1 MLSPYPGTG
10 FAVGRS
16 ARRQTRKPP
25 LRKPGAV
32 SLIGAVL
39 AVMLLW
45 ACVLPTLAAAEG
57 PPSLQASFKGSLSDE
72 YTYETGEGPSGTETA
87 DFSWAGT
94 GLFTAEDHGALQPV
108 TFSSV
113 VGKKTSEGAQ
123 IYCHSSKPISE
134 YRELEA
140 SILES
145 QKPEDWEISETL
157 NYPMPGWLYEVSPTV
172 IYVPILWTGD
182 REIGTACEEALTE
195 PQAEQ
200 VNELEGG
207 YSGGGCPV
215 DEKKREE
222 LLATLYVTPGGSG
235 GQTREYHRDCEGDF
249 SGKGHWYD
257 TVTITLTVTAT
268 SPGTNNAINPPT
280 GGGGTTTMPPP
291 TFPPPAQRPASEKRR
306 AELKEQAKA
315 DLRPALESSWQAH
328 GLLGALALAHGYAFS
343 EAADSVGGAATLFG
357 GNDDVLR
364 TINDYRI
371 AKDPPAPEYEAL
383 AEPSVAKPPAL
394 PSCGRYRGR
403 SVLAYCKALR
413 AAAASLLSEGSEVA
427 ASDEA
432 MYTTISRDTAAI
444 AASAYGAAEGQASHF
459 EVLRSQ
465 FEGALAA
472 QGQAGTRVAG
482 LLRKAH
488 VDGNLTKAQSAKAI
502 KWLDG
507 QLRVH
512 GITPSEIHSLT
523 PTALAAKRVNAFTT
537 LANPLS

>member
-10 FAVGRS
+10 FTFGRS
-16 ARRQTRKPP
+16 AQPQTPKPL
-25 LRKPGAV
+25 LRMHSAGG
-32 SLIGAVL
+32 LIGAVFT
-39 AVMLLW
+39 VMLLW
-45 ACVLPTLAAAEG
+45 TCTLPTLATAEG
-57 PPSLQASFKGSLSDE
+57 PPSLQASFQGSLSDE
-72 YTYETGEGPSGTETA
+72 YTYETGQGQAGREEA

-113 VGKKTSEGAQ
+113 TGKKTSEGAQ
-123 IYCHSSKPISE
+123 IYCNSSKPISE
-134 YRELEA
+134 YRELKA
-140 SILES
+140 SALEK

-195 PQAEQ
+195 PQTEQ

-235 GQTREYHRDCEGDF
+235 GETREYHRDCEGDF
-249 SGKGHWYD
+249 SGKGHWYYTI
-257 TVTITLTVTAT
+257 TVTLTVTAT
-268 SPGTNNAINPPT
+268 SPGANNAINPPT
-280 GGGGTTTMPPP
+280 GGGGTTMPPP
-291 TFPPPAQRPASEKRR
+291 NSSPPAQKPASEKRR

-328 GLLGALALAHGYAFS
+328 GLLSALGLAHGYAFS
-343 EAADSVGGAATLFG
+343 QAADSIGGAATLFG

-383 AEPSVAKPPAL
+383 AEPSVTKPPAL
-394 PSCGRYRGR
+394 PSCRRYRGR
-403 SVLAYCKALR
+403 SVSAFCKALR
-413 AAAASLLSEGSEVA
+413 AAATSLLSAGSEVVA
-427 ASDEA
+427 NDEA

-444 AASAYGAAEGQASHF
+444 AAGAYETAESQASHF
-459 EVLRSQ
+459 ETLRSQ
-465 FEGALAA
+465 FEGALVA

-488 VDGNLTKAQSAKAI
+488 IDGNLTKAQSAKAI

-507 QLRVH
+507 QLMAH
-512 GITPSEIHSLT
+512 GITPSEIHSLA
-523 PTALAAKRVNAFTT
+523 PTALAAKRVNAFTM